1 MIGPWYYIV
10 VLSGLSSWGGSIL
23 GSRQLDTAALV
34 LPALLA
40 TWGAL
45 ALLTRG
51 FSGWSRTW
59 QWGLGVLSALVGLT
73 GWGVVL
79 LMWAAAA
86 MWDVASAPREISD
99 TLQCAALSPAVEHW
113 AQCRGADESF
123 LQGRL
128 LYVEGE
134 GSANKDICESMRARS
149 ETGALSA
156 GLKHCDALRPEA
168 WVSLP
173 CPESTPSDIV
183 RCYACEYVSR
193 GFDTYRELVGFSG
206 SCATAYVL
214 LSTNVPLEQVAA
226 RVRAGPAKQR

>member
-1 MIGPWYYIV
+1 V
-10 VLSGLSSWGGSIL
+10 VFSGLIFWGGSIL
-23 GSRQLDTAALV
+23 SSKQLDTAAVV

-40 TWGAL
+40 IWAL
-45 ALLTRG
+45 LAVLTRG

-59 QWGLGVLSALVGLT
+59 QWGLGVVSAVAGLT
-73 GWGVVL
+73 GWGVLFLV
-79 LMWAAAA
+79 WASAA
-86 MWDVASAPREISD
+86 MWSGASAPRGISD

-134 GSANKDICESMRARS
+134 GSANKGVCESMRAKAQ
-149 ETGALSA
+149 TGVLSA
-156 GLKHCDALRPEA
+156 GPERCDALRPEA
-168 WVSLP
+168 WVSMP
-173 CPESTPSDIV
+173 CPESTPSDIE

-193 GFDTYRELVGFSG
+193 GFDTYQELVGFSG

-214 LSTNVPLEQVAA
+214 LGTNMPLEKVPD
-226 RVRAGPAKQR
+226 RVRARSAKEGR